1 MHYTVKSIPGAK
13 NRVILARMEMR
24 RVVIIGGGGTG
35 AAAAYDLSLR
45 GCSVTL
51 LERGELTSGTTGR
64 HHGQLHSGARYAL
77 GDVLIA
83 RECMEE
89 TLILRRIAPECIE
102 YNGGLFLALTEEDAA
117 LADEFVA
124 ACRAAAI
131 PAAEVPMARAL
142 SLEGAINPAALRA
155 VFVPDGTIDAFRLAM
170 SFFAA
175 AAECGADLRTF
186 TVATE
191 IVRSGGAVSAVR
203 AVDLRTG
210 AESSFPADAVVN
222 AGGPWAG
229 SVGVLAGVDVPVTAA
244 PGTMVAVEGRVT
256 DMVISHLH
264 RPGDGDIVVPQ
275 RRLSIIGSTQRKTD
289 DPDGLSAPEEDV
301 RFLLGRA
308 DLLVP
313 GFSSRPVRASW
324 SAARPLAGRSDDD
337 GRAISRDLA
346 ILDHGT
352 RDGLRG
358 FFTVIGGKATILRAM
373 GETLADA
380 VDGYLGGNPAD
391 RAGSTADWPLPSY
404 RSFWKREV
412 SR

>member
-1 MHYTVKSIPGAK
+1 MKT
-13 NRVILARMEMR
+13 R

-77 GDVLIA
+77 GDVRIA

-89 TLILRRIAPECIE
+89 TRILRRIAPECVE
-102 YNGGLFLALTEEDAA
+102 YNGGLFLALSEEDAS
-117 LADEFVA
+117 LADEFVG
-124 ACRAAAI
+124 ACRAATI
-131 PAAEVPMARAL
+131 PAVEIPIERAL
-142 SLEGAINPAALRA
+142 AMEGAINPEALRA

-175 AAECGADLRTF
+175 AAEHGADIRTF
-186 TVATE
+186 TAATE

-222 AGGPWAG
+222 SGGPWAG
-229 SVGVLAGVDVPVTAA
+229 AVGALAGVDVPVTAA
-244 PGTMVAVEGRVT
+244 PGTMVAVEGRVA

-264 RPGDGDIVVPQ
+264 RPGDGDIIVPQ
-275 RRLSIIGSTQRKTD
+275 RKLSIVGSTQRKTD
-289 DPDGLSAPEEDV
+289 DPDGLAAPEEDV

-308 DLLVP
+308 DSLVP
-313 GFSSRPVRASW
+313 GFSSRPFRAAW
-324 SAARPLAGRSDDD
+324 SAARPLAGRSGDD
-337 GRAISRDLA
+337 GRSISRDLA
-346 ILDHGT
+346 ILDHGE
-352 RDGLRG
+352 RDGVRG
-358 FFTVIGGKATILRAM
+358 FFTVIGGKATVLRAM
-373 GETLADA
+373 GESVADA
-380 VDGYLGGNPAD
+380 VERYLGPR
-391 RAGSTADWPLPSY
+391 RAGSAPSTAERVLPPY
-404 RSFWKREV
+404 RSFWKGRAP
-412 SR
+412 S